1 MQQAYWQAYIAAK
14 HAQENNGFISVRRPG
29 VNDLMTPVT
38 TNKTIP
44 RGEQQSPFG
53 PSYDSMDMAV
63 KNGYQKGSPGIMAG
77 ADLFSNLQE
86 FAPAD
91 EAGSA
96 SKLPTWA
103 WLAIAAGLYLVLK
116 GK

>member
-14 HAQENNGFISVRRPG
+14 HAQENNGFISVPTPG

-77 ADLFSNLQE
+77 SDLFSN
-86 FAPAD
+86 PHDIPPGD
-91 EAGSA
+91 EAGPA
-96 SKLPTWA
+96 SKIPT
-103 WLAIAAGLYLVLK
+103 G
-116 GK
+116 GGR